1 MATLV
6 LLQRGMKNL
15 VSTRNGNVYL
25 ARGDILVVHRHPGA
39 LVGFDHMGLNRMA
52 QQVVLWKKLGQ
63 YQNQQ
68 EQKLPGRGTRM
79 YRAAG
84 K

>member
-1 MATLV
+1 
-6 LLQRGMKNL
+6 MKNL
-15 VSTRNGNVYL
+15 VSTRNGNAYL
-25 ARGDILVVHRHPGA
+25 ARGDILVVRRHPGA
-39 LVGFDHMGLNRMA
+39 LVGFDHMGLNGMA

-68 EQKLPGRGTRM
+68 EWKLPGRGTQM